1 MSDAPAT
8 PIADLSR
15 LLREMAPVRNAGV
28 YAWCELPPH
37 ADLAALRWLTLFR
50 EGEGT
55 TVVLREEDAHAAGL
69 GSRFRAAWITL
80 TVPSD
85 LEAVGLTAAFARA
98 LGDAGISCNVIA
110 ALHHDHL
117 FVPVERADDALAALR
132 ALQASA
138 PSSDPAALSSGQAR
152 VIASRY
158 ALASGA
164 IFLLLVV
171 AHAARIALEGWQ
183 VLTQPDFAL
192 ATLFALVLSVWAWRV
207 HRAQRR
213 R

>member
-37 ADLAALRWLTLFR
+37 TDLAALRWLTLFR

-69 GSRFRAAWITL
+69 SSRFRAAWITL
-80 TVPSD
+80 TVPSG

-117 FVPVERADDALAALR
+117 FVPVERADEAIAALR

-138 PSSDPAALSSGQAR
+138 SSPGLGALS
-152 VIASRY
+152 
-158 ALASGA
+158 
-164 IFLLLVV
+164 
-171 AHAARIALEGWQ
+171 
-183 VLTQPDFAL
+183 TN
-192 ATLFALVLSVWAWRV
+192 
-207 HRAQRR
+207 QREECG
-213 R
+213 